1 MEAPVPL
8 REWLEETEVCVLQ
21 YVQLLRV
28 FCHRV
33 DLERVTER
41 VFLRDMHDFLEFRVV
56 CHRVNNMSVD
66 AGVDRNE
73 IEVWQ
78 ENAAFARASI
88 LRGALDAHNAAT
100 IRQIEEE
107 IARGDVDN
115 FSTPSEADGEVMRW
129 LDHQL
134 RDGGSSTSTQIFSIA
149 SSDGA

>member
-1 MEAPVPL
+1 MPL
-8 REWLEETEVCVLQ
+8 REWLEETEMFVLR
-21 YVQLLRV
+21 YVQLL
-28 FCHRV
+28 CPEQLWGEGD

-41 VFLRDMHDFLEFRVV
+41 AFLRDMHDFLEFRVV
-56 CHRVNNMSVD
+56 CHRVNNMSVA

-134 RDGGSSTSTQIFSIA
+134 RDSESSTSTQYFSIA